1 MRWLLAPNPHAW
13 ESLGQWVKRIGQQY
27 GYPSV
32 ESFMEQY
39 GFHNLT
45 SADLFY
51 SPSEDALNVISRNT
65 GYTPLLLSRRTC
77 TFFGN
82 LRNLDTFH
90 SCKLEYV
97 RRHVVTDLDA
107 PSLFK
112 RRDMPLVFTK
122 PHLHKKTAIR
132 FGKGAARE
140 LTKLC
145 ASRPATSIVFSNLP
159 QLVFSKRE
167 TIDICAIII
176 DSGCELFDMQ
186 SLLRVSNRLE
196 LDFICIFEMLRWHI
210 HQRAS
215 RAAKPSRLRGRQP
228 SLSFSEA
235 ADACR
240 RFENGEKVID
250 IADRYGVARSTVYQY
265 LKARS
270 IVNLHAKLHPLI

>member
-1 MRWLLAPNPHAW
+1 MRWLLAPDPHAW

-27 GYPSV
+27 GHSSV
-32 ESFMEQY
+32 QSFMKQY

-45 SADLFY
+45 SAGLFY

-65 GYTPLLLSRRTC
+65 GYSTLLLSRRTC
-77 TFFGN
+77 NFLGNIGN
-82 LRNLDTFH
+82 LDELH
-90 SCKLEYV
+90 SCELEYAH
-97 RRHVVTDLDA
+97 RYVVSEIDA

-112 RRDMPLVFTK
+112 RRDMLAVLTK
-122 PHLHKKTAIR
+122 PHLHKKTCIQ
-132 FGKGAARE
+132 FEKGAALE

-145 ASRPATSIVFSNLP
+145 ASQPVTSIVFGNLP

-167 TIDICAIII
+167 AIDICAIIV
-176 DSGCELFDMQ
+176 DSGCELFDMR
-186 SLLRVSNRLE
+186 SRLRVSTRLE
-196 LDFICIFEMLRWHI
+196 LDFICFFEMLRWHI

-215 RAAKPSRLRGRQP
+215 RTTKPSTLRGRQP
-228 SLSFSEA
+228 SLSCSEA

-240 RFENGEKVID
+240 RYEDGEKVID

-270 IVNLHAKLHPLI
+270 IVNLHAKLHPVV